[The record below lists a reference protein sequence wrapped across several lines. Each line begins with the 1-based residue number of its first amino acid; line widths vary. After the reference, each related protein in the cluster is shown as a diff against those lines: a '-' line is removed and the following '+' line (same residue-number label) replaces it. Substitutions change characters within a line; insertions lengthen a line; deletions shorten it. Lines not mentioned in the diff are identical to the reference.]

1 MQVKQKETFI
11 QSFGGLNFIHNYLK
25 ANKFSA
31 LALDHL
37 GHRNITARY
46 SYADLLRQ
54 LFFIAAI
61 GGDSLDE
68 SNYLKYQMQDHP
80 DLKIASPDTI
90 EYAFQELRQKTR
102 KVTGASDAIHQI
114 NEHSGFNKLLVTL
127 CNKFLLSSDD
137 FHMMDYDGHTVK
149 NTKTDNAFTY
159 KKTEGYYPVVC
170 SISKLP
176 VYMQNRNGNTP
187 ESYGQKAVIEAAINN
202 CNEKHIHVNAFRAD
216 ACCYEKSTIEYL
228 ESLHITYYI
237 RAEKCYSLMD
247 ALTDEPDWQP
257 CMLGNKKVGVCSLQE
272 RIFGQQK
279 YRRIVAYRYKQE
291 GQLTIDDTDG
301 YRYYCI
307 VTSDQDN
314 TALECI
320 NIYNQRGCDGEHHFE
335 ELDHD
340 FNWNK
345 LPFDN
350 MEMNTIYMYA
360 MLVAYLLFNA
370 AKIAFAKGLNFINK
384 AMRVKNFILHFVTLP
399 AKWIKTGRRWIL
411 NIYTTKD
418 YSPLWTS

>member
-25 ANKFSA
+25 ANNFSE
-31 LALDHL
+31 LALNHL
-37 GHRNITARY
+37 GSRNLTAQY
-46 SYADLLRQ
+46 SYGELLRQ

-61 GGDSLDE
+61 GGDTLDE
-68 SNYLKYQMQDHP
+68 SNYLKYQLQDHP

-90 EYAFQELRQKTR
+90 EYAFQELRQQTR
-102 KVTGASDAIHQI
+102 QVTSASGAVHQI
-114 NEHSGFNKLLVTL
+114 NEHSSFNKLLVTL
-127 CNKFLLSSDD
+127 CSNLLLSAGGSY
-137 FHMMDYDGHTVK
+137 MMDYDGHTLE
-149 NTKTDNAFTY
+149 NTKVDNAFTY
-159 KKTEGYYPVVC
+159 KQTEGYYPVVC
-170 SISKLP
+170 SINKMP

-187 ESYGQKAVIEAAINN
+187 ESYGQKDVIETAINN
-202 CNEKHIHVNAFRAD
+202 CKEKNISINAFRAD

-228 ESLHITYYI
+228 EFLGITFYI
-237 RAEKCYSLMD
+237 RAENCRSLMD

-257 CMLGNKKVGVCSLQE
+257 GMLGNKKVEVCSIEE
-272 RIFGQQK
+272 RIFGEKK
-279 YRRIVAYRYKQE
+279 YRRIVAYRYKKK
-291 GQLTIDDTDG
+291 GQLSIDDTNG
-301 YRYYCI
+301 YRYYAI
-307 VTSDQDN
+307 VTSD
-314 TALECI
+314 TEASPLECI

-350 MEMNTIYMYA
+350 IEMNTIYMYG

-370 AKIAFAKGLNFINK
+370 VKIAFAKGINFIDK
-384 AMRVKNFILHFVTLP
+384 TMRIKNFILHFVTLP

-418 YSPLWTS
+418 YSALWSS